1 MAEYRSKVSRL
12 LRALAAHVAKAWPR
26 RRREPE
32 WWRKRVR
39 QWPSRSVSEEMDLA
53 LSLEIDDADLFRTF
67 IGAEIAP
74 EEFDPDD
81 LTRGGSF
88 SALQDRPLDW
98 ASEAKEGF
106 APQYLDPATKE
117 T

>member
-1 MAEYRSKVSRL
+1 MSRISRL
-12 LRALAAHVAKAWPR
+12 WGALSAYVAEVRFRRKTRGLRPWPA
-26 RRREPE
+26 
-32 WWRKRVR
+32 
-39 QWPSRSVSEEMDLA
+39 RSVREEMDLA
-53 LSLEIDDADLFRTF
+53 LSLEIDEQDLFRTF
-67 IGAEIAP
+67 IGAEISP

-106 APQYLDPATKE
+106 APQYLDPPTKE